1 MASAALV
8 KEDLTP
14 EMISAGADLVR
25 ALDAASIPVTAAFW
39 LYYGDEP
46 DWRLR
51 IVSPEVA
58 QLGTLQFYRKLGD
71 QMRALQR
78 PELTSSNVTALEPDA
93 RIVTAMRNT
102 LSVPGI
108 AKMRRTNNVFDGVFI
123 PDALIYRLT

>member
-1 MASAALV
+1 MVSAALV
-8 KEDLTP
+8 KQDLTP

-25 ALDAASIPVTAAFW
+25 ALDAANIPVTAAFW
-39 LYYGDEP
+39 LYYGDDP

-78 PELTSSNVTALEPDA
+78 PELTSSNVTAVESDN
-93 RIVTAMRNT
+93 RIVVALRKA
-102 LSVPGI
+102 LKVPGI
-108 AKMRRTNNVFDGVFI
+108 ASIRYTGNVFNGILF
-123 PDALIYRLT
+123 PDALIYRVT